1 MDRTRQLSLF
11 YILCLLFCGGLF
23 PSWAGEPKASGTLSS
38 STAAVGEA
46 VTYTLTIEG
55 EFESDKA
62 PVPQV
67 DGLEVRGSNYS
78 SQLMIVNFDATRRV
92 TISYRLVPLREGTF
106 TIPPLEVT
114 VEGKKLKTRE
124 QKLTVTAAQ
133 QATQAGDFAFAE
145 IRLGK
150 KKPYVGEAISIEMRL
165 FLDASARW
173 ELTRKPLLSGNG
185 FTLQPFA
192 GGTQRPVELAGKNY
206 IEATFRSVIIPGKAG
221 KITVG
226 PLPVKTVYS
235 SEGRRRR
242 DPFSMFSQPGNVQEL
257 DVVAPAIE
265 MEAQLLPSEGRP
277 ADFSG
282 AIGKFEFQAVGT
294 PNRVNVGE
302 PVQMVLKVTGDGNF
316 DRISVP
322 AIVDPNG
329 WNAYEAKTEFEP
341 SDEQGFSGTKTFTL
355 PVAPTTRKTA
365 MPVFAFT
372 YFDPETAK
380 YREIK
385 STASPLAVTG
395 AEAAPPIQPPAP
407 IPAKEPTPAAP
418 TPEPAAAQDIL
429 GILPPGGLALS
440 PGPSLRNLY
449 LLLAAPVPVLAGLVY
464 WRRRAGDARARR
476 AQNLKREK
484 SQAMQKVQSVSRSEE
499 LYEAAIRVLQF
510 DAALLTG
517 KEAHAC
523 DMADILSSRQVD
535 EPTAKSIEELFN
547 SRAAFAYAGG
557 TRSDSALRE
566 SERDR
571 VLEIISSFE
580 RSKTR

>member
-1 MDRTRQLSLF
+1 M
-11 YILCLLFCGGLF
+11 
-23 PSWAGEPKASGTLSS
+23 AGEPKASGTLSS
-38 STAAVGEA
+38 PTAAVGEA
-46 VTYTLTIEG
+46 VTYTLTVEG

-173 ELTRKPLLSGNG
+173 ELRQKPILSGNG
-185 FTLQPFA
+185 FTLQPF
-192 GGTQRPVELAGKNY
+192 GKLTERPVEMAGKNY

-226 PLPVKTVYS
+226 PLPVKTIYS
-235 SEGRRRR
+235 ADSPRRRR
-242 DPFSMFSQPGNVQEL
+242 DPFNMFVQPGNVQEL
-257 DVVAPAIE
+257 EIVAPAIE

-316 DRISVP
+316 DRIDVP
-322 AIVDPNG
+322 AIVDPSG

-355 PVAPTTRKTA
+355 PVAPTTKKTA
-365 MPVFAFT
+365 MPVFSFT

-385 STASPLAVTG
+385 STVSPLTVTG
-395 AEAAPPIQPPAP
+395 AEAAPPIQAPAP
-407 IPAKEPTPAAP
+407 TVVKEPTPTAP
-418 TPEPAAAQDIL
+418 TPDPSAAQDIL

-440 PGPSLRNLY
+440 PSPSLQNLY

-464 WRRRAGDARARR
+464 WRRRAGDAKARR

-484 SQAMQKVQSVSRSEE
+484 SLAMQKVQSASRSEE
-499 LYEAAIRVLQF
+499 LYEASIRVLQF
-510 DAALLTG
+510 DAALLAG

-523 DMADILSSRQVD
+523 DMTDILSARQVD